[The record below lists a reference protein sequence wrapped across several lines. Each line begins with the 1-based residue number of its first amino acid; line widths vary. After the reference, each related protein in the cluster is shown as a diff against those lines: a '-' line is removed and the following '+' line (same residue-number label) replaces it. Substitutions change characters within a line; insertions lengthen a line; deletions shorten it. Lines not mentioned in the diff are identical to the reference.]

1 MIVDHV
7 PTVLRRVFKDKVQTK
22 HAHPWDDTPTCGGWM
37 YKYETHRERLSRE
50 QKEMIKNGDTSKW
63 DPTLIFHALLYS
75 SLGLLVDQLTGV
87 NVVKGTSNVLR
98 VTQIPPWGKRLLIE
112 VQLTKTVIRT
122 YHTFEKVSNTDITIK
137 PRVRGTIICVSLCC
151 KEWEATDQLRVLRN
165 TKFAHKNKGETS
177 ERDLSDLIT
186 CVTSHFQDLGV
197 SQGDIDRLEAIKIG
211 MTVIAIML
219 CTQ

>member
-1 MIVDHV
+1 
-7 PTVLRRVFKDKVQTK
+7 
-22 HAHPWDDTPTCGGWM
+22 M
-37 YKYETHRERLSRE
+37 YQCETHHEKLSRE

-98 VTQIPPWGKRLLIE
+98 VMQIPPFWGKGLLIE
-112 VQLTKTVIRT
+112 VQLTKKVIST
-122 YHTFEKVSNTDITIK
+122 YHTIEKVSNTDITIK
-137 PRVRGTIICVSLCC
+137 PRVRGTIICVSLRC

-165 TKFAHKNKGETS
+165 KKFAHKNKGETS
-177 ERDLSDLIT
+177 EKDLSDLIT
-186 CVTSHFQDLGV
+186 CVASHFQDLGV
-197 SQGDIDRLEAIKIG
+197 SQGDIDQLEAIKIG